1 MPIWL
6 AIVLAVGALIGPWI
20 AAYYGAQKGTAV
32 AIAVGQV
39 QIAALAEEV
48 KSLRESR
55 HEHAGMLT
63 RHEMELEML
72 ARRAGMER

>member
-1 MPIWL
+1 MPLWLEITL
-6 AIVLAVGALIGPWI
+6 AIVALIGPWI

-32 AIAVGQV
+32 AIAIAEVKV
-39 QIAALAEEV
+39 AALAEEV

-63 RHEMELEML
+63 RHEMELEL
-72 ARRAGMER
+72 LLRRQGVQR